1 MSMANASSRALACL
15 LFFIAAMG
23 AYAAEPAPRPNPVV
37 DYHFAWLQVTSAIGE
52 ISRATL
58 VLDADKPDPKA
69 VQALTD
75 ATDRLEEATT
85 TLLRAVPPA
94 ENTRL
99 HVTALPRVIEIVGAC
114 GGALLSRGQG
124 QCRDRDQPQA
134 RYRCCSC
141 RRPCGQQPSQIE
153 KPAPGEDNRHS
164 CHQCFQAI
172 RISMALWEQFCSP
185 RCRRERWRMIH
196 RQI

>member
-1 MSMANASSRALACL
+1 MAMRNASVCALACL
-15 LFFIAAMG
+15 LFFIAALD
-23 AYAAEPAPRPNPVV
+23 AYAAEPAPRLNPVV

-94 ENTRL
+94 DNTRL
-99 HVTALPRVIEIVGAC
+99 HVTALPRVIEIVGAARE
-114 GGALLSRGQG
+114 ALHVLEGKDNAEIATSLEWLDNSLLQLQKAVRTATL
-124 QCRDRDQPQA
+124 PV
-134 RYRCCSC
+134 
-141 RRPCGQQPSQIE
+141 E
-153 KPAPGEDNRHS
+153 KPAPGGR
-164 CHQCFQAI
+164 
-172 RISMALWEQFCSP
+172 
-185 RCRRERWRMIH
+185 
-196 RQI
+196 